1 MRKEERQEYI
11 MYLENKYDLLMRIK
25 EERNIS
31 YGEIAYIEGLNKKG
45 LNDLEEE
52 INEELLRIYD
62 LLKEEY
68 GE

>member
-11 MYLENKYDLLMRIK
+11 MYLENRYDLLMRIK